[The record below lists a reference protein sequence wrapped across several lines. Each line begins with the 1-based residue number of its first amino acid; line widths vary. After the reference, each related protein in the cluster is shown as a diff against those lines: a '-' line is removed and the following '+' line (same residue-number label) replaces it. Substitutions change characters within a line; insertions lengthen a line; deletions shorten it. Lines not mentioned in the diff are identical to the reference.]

1 MYATYVN
8 EIDQDSLL
16 YELEERTSDIQLSPA
31 MNTLLLAVWLVVC
44 AIGFGVVFLAKNP
57 VAGAAIVA
65 LPTLI
70 GMLLKPTF
78 ALCVLM
84 LVLPTGAGIGFR
96 HAFSLD
102 RGVGLAV
109 AASFL
114 VNVILT
120 RPGLHVR
127 HKALW
132 VATGLSAWIFCAAL
146 LQPYLSMEIM
156 RAFTQLQ
163 LVVLALI
170 VYWILETNYETTFIW
185 ALRSYVVGMVGTT
198 VLALKTG
205 AAVRAMHET
214 REARYSATLGSAIDA
229 NMVAALTALAF
240 LSAIYLFARDKSLL
254 WRAVYL
260 VALLF
265 LPVMMIK
272 IGSRGGLVALA
283 FTLLSPLLF
292 VRQVIRRPTLAIVL
306 LLGVLAASVSAGLL
320 IRQRSLDASVANR
333 LTDVQ
338 RARKAIDVRMAP
350 IKNAVEAV
358 AVRPAG
364 TGYFS
369 WFERTGSVIWPHND
383 FFFAL
388 GVYGVPGAVL
398 FAAFVILLML
408 TVKRMPLTLEKL
420 YARAVLTFLLV
431 MGLNIKQVSA
441 KYYWVFLA
449 FVLAAERLSWAFA
462 DSTES
467 CDGAPDDDATD
478 ETEEDEYATGIDH

>member
-1 MYATYVN
+1 MNATYAN
-8 EIDQDSLL
+8 EIDQDNLL
-16 YELEERTSDIQLSPA
+16 YESEERTSDIQLSPT
-31 MNTLLLAVWLVVC
+31 MDTLLLAVWLLVC
-44 AIGFGVVFLAKNP
+44 AVGFGVVFLARQP
-57 VAGAAIVA
+57 LVGAVIVA
-65 LPTLI
+65 LPTFV
-70 GMLLKPTF
+70 GMLIKPTF

-84 LVLPTGAGIGFR
+84 LVLPTGAGIRFG

-109 AASFL
+109 AVGFL
-114 VNVILT
+114 LNVMLT
-120 RPGLHVR
+120 RPGLRVR
-127 HKALW
+127 HRALW
-132 VATGLSAWIFCAAL
+132 VAAGLSAWIFCSSF
-146 LQPYLSMEIM
+146 LQPYLSMELV
-156 RAFTQLQ
+156 RAFTQFQ
-163 LVVLALI
+163 LIVLILV
-170 VYWILETNYETTFIW
+170 VYWILETNDETTFIW

-205 AAVRAMHET
+205 AALRAMHET
-214 REARYSATLGSAIDA
+214 RDARYAATLGSAIDA
-229 NMVAALTALAF
+229 NMLAALTALAF

-254 WRAVYL
+254 WRVVYL

-292 VRQVIRRPTLAIVL
+292 VRQVIRRPALAVVL
-306 LLGVLAASVSAGLL
+306 LLGVLAASASAGLL
-320 IRQRSLDASVANR
+320 IRQRSLDASVVNR

-338 RARKAIDVRMAP
+338 RAQKAIDVRMAP
-350 IKNAVEAV
+350 IKNALDAV
-358 AVRPAG
+358 TVRPAG

-369 WFERTGSVIWPHND
+369 WFERTGSLIWPHND

-388 GVYGVPGAVL
+388 GVYGIPGALL
-398 FAAFVILLML
+398 FLVFVILLML

-441 KYYWVFLA
+441 KYYWIFLA
-449 FVLAAERLSWAFA
+449 FVLAAERVSWMFA
-462 DSTES
+462 DSDES
-467 CDGAPDDDATD
+467 WEDEVDDPTD
-478 ETEEDEYATGIDH
+478 ELEEDEYAASPGY